1 MRPGLARGRA
11 PTPVPCAMSWFPVGG
26 VRVATTVTAA
36 TLVLRLPRD
45 AASVPLTRRVLEA
58 ALVSLGVSDD
68 CRADVQ
74 LALSEAC
81 TNVIRHA
88 VPSQSYQVQ
97 VGFDE
102 KQCTIEVTD
111 DGPGIDNAESLD
123 LAEPVPVPSPLDE
136 SGRGLHIIALVTDE
150 VEVRPRRPK
159 GTLLRFVKRLSWA
172 QDQLPSSSARPKPR

>member
-1 MRPGLARGRA
+1 
-11 PTPVPCAMSWFPVGG
+11 MSWFPVRG

-45 AASVPLTRRVLEA
+45 ATSVPLTRRVLEA
-58 ALVSLGVSDD
+58 ALVSLGVADD

-88 VPSQSYQVQ
+88 VPSQSYQVL

-102 KQCTIEVTD
+102 RRCTIEVLD
-111 DGPGIDNAESLD
+111 DGPGIEL
-123 LAEPVPVPSPLDE
+123 PSTAVAMASPFDE
-136 SGRGLHIIALVTDE
+136 HGRGLRIIALVSDE
-150 VEVRPRRPK
+150 VEVRRRRPH
-159 GTLLRFVKRLSWA
+159 GTLLRFVKRLTF
-172 QDQLPSSSARPKPR
+172 RI

>member
-45 AASVPLTRRVLEA
+45 AASVSLTRRVLEA

-102 KQCTIEVTD
+102 RRCTIEVLD
-111 DGPGIDNAESLD
+111 DGPGIE
-123 LAEPVPVPSPLDE
+123 LATAATMASPLDE
-136 SGRGLHIIALVTDE
+136 HGRGLRIIALVADE
-150 VEVRPRRPK
+150 VEVRRRRPH
-159 GTLLRFVKRLSWA
+159 GTLLRFVKRLTF
-172 QDQLPSSSARPKPR
+172 RK

>member
-1 MRPGLARGRA
+1 MI
-11 PTPVPCAMSWFPVGG
+11 
-26 VRVATTVTAA
+26 AA

-45 AASVPLTRRVLEA
+45 AHSVSLTRRVLDA
-58 ALVSLGVSDD
+58 ALASIGVTED

-88 VPSQSYQVQ
+88 EPSQDYQVQ

-111 DGPGIDNAESLD
+111 EGPGIDVPDSLD
-123 LAEPVPVPSPLDE
+123 PAEQVPVPSPFDE
-136 SGRGLHIIALVTDE
+136 SGRGLRIIALVTDE
-150 VEVRPRRPK
+150 VEVHRRRPT
-159 GTLLRFVKRLSWA
+159 GTLLRFVKRLTWV
-172 QDQLPSSSARPKPR
+172 QDQPPSSSAKPNPR

>member
-1 MRPGLARGRA
+1 
-11 PTPVPCAMSWFPVGG
+11 MSWFPVGG
-26 VRVATTVTAA
+26 VRVATIVTAA

-58 ALVSLGVSDD
+58 ALVSLGVADD

-102 KQCTIEVTD
+102 RRCTIEVLD
-111 DGPGIDNAESLD
+111 EGPGIEMASTVK
-123 LAEPVPVPSPLDE
+123 AMASPFDE
-136 SGRGLHIIALVTDE
+136 HGRGLRIIALVADE
-150 VEVRPRRPK
+150 VEVRRRRPH
-159 GTLLRFVKRLSWA
+159 GTLLRFVKRLTF
-172 QDQLPSSSARPKPR
+172 RK

>member
-1 MRPGLARGRA
+1 
-11 PTPVPCAMSWFPVGG
+11 MSWFPVGG

-58 ALVSLGVSDD
+58 ALVSLGVADD

-102 KQCTIEVTD
+102 RLCTIEVLD
-111 DGPGIDNAESLD
+111 EGPGIEMASTVK
-123 LAEPVPVPSPLDE
+123 AMASPFDE
-136 SGRGLHIIALVTDE
+136 HGRGLRIIALVADE
-150 VEVRPRRPK
+150 VEVRRRRPH
-159 GTLLRFVKRLSWA
+159 GTLLRFVKRLTF
-172 QDQLPSSSARPKPR
+172 RK

>member
-1 MRPGLARGRA
+1 
-11 PTPVPCAMSWFPVGG
+11 MSWFPVSG

-58 ALVSLGVSDD
+58 ALVSLGVADD

-102 KQCTIEVTD
+102 RRCTIEVLD
-111 DGPGIDNAESLD
+111 EGPGIEMVSTVKAM
-123 LAEPVPVPSPLDE
+123 AAPFDE
-136 SGRGLHIIALVTDE
+136 HGRGPRIIALVADE
-150 VEVRPRRPK
+150 VEVRQRRPH
-159 GTLLRFVKRLSWA
+159 GTLLRFVKRLTF
-172 QDQLPSSSARPKPR
+172 RK

>member
-1 MRPGLARGRA
+1 
-11 PTPVPCAMSWFPVGG
+11 
-26 VRVATTVTAA
+26 VTAA

-58 ALVSLGVSDD
+58 ALVSLGVADD

-102 KQCTIEVTD
+102 RRCTIEVLD
-111 DGPGIDNAESLD
+111 EGPGIEDEGPGIEMASTVK
-123 LAEPVPVPSPLDE
+123 AMASPFDE
-136 SGRGLHIIALVTDE
+136 HGRGLRIIALVADE
-150 VEVRPRRPK
+150 VEVRRRRPH
-159 GTLLRFVKRLSWA
+159 GTLLRFVKRLTF
-172 QDQLPSSSARPKPR
+172 RK

>member
-1 MRPGLARGRA
+1 
-11 PTPVPCAMSWFPVGG
+11 MSWFPVGG

-58 ALVSLGVSDD
+58 ALVSLGVADD

-102 KQCTIEVTD
+102 RRCTIEVLD
-111 DGPGIDNAESLD
+111 EGPGIEMASTVK
-123 LAEPVPVPSPLDE
+123 AMASPFDE
-136 SGRGLHIIALVTDE
+136 HGRGLRIIALVADE
-150 VEVRPRRPK
+150 VEVRRRRPH
-159 GTLLRFVKRLSWA
+159 GTLLRFVKRLTF
-172 QDQLPSSSARPKPR
+172 RK